1 MPTTKAKVIKQYEL
15 TMNCCEEERSRL
27 KEGEQ
32 AIVEVTEDEN
42 AGGGVDQE
50 ELQGSRLC
58 FYVCFV
64 CCVICGPEL

>member
-1 MPTTKAKVIKQYEL
+1 
-15 TMNCCEEERSRL
+15 MNCCEEERSRL

-50 ELQGSRLC
+50 ETCEDQGC
-58 FYVCFV
+58 VFYACFV
-64 CCVICGPEL
+64 HGVICGPQF